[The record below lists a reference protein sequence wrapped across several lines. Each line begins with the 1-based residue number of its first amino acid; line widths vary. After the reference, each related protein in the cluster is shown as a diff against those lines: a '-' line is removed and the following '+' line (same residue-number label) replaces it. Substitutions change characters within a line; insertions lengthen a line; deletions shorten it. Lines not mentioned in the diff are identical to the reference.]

1 MVYALE
7 VSLEGFCRSLSSSSS
22 SSSFVSFLFS
32 GVVEDVRML
41 RVVYSF
47 RGDVNENSLSL
58 DSVKELILVLLVFF
72 SKNRLVRC

>member
-1 MVYALE
+1 MRSKFRSKGFVALFLLPPPPPPRS
-7 VSLEGFCRSLSSSSS
+7 SLF
-22 SSSFVSFLFS
+22 FFS
-32 GVVEDVRML
+32 GIVEDVRML